1 MKAALERSAADA
13 YATLQVG
20 TAPRE
25 LQRIAALR
33 QAKRA
38 QFAAQFEKVVG
49 AGGAGSCSRGRSGW
63 DPETSRCSPTRPPL
77 PAPPL
82 QHLAKQEQGG
92 DDYLADLPAHCLRET
107 AGERVLV
114 ASGVVAIL
122 LQAASAW
129 VALGLSLRLPVKNL

>member
-1 MKAALERSAADA
+1 M
-13 YATLQVG
+13 
-20 TAPRE
+20 
-25 LQRIAALR
+25 
-33 QAKRA
+33 
-38 QFAAQFEKVVG
+38 
-49 AGGAGSCSRGRSGW
+49 
-63 DPETSRCSPTRPPL
+63 